1 VRSSHGRR
9 GGSDFAKAARIAEE
23 KDTLFE
29 KLKALF
35 SNRIVRFGCVG
46 LTVAVVFAAL
56 NALFNRAFGLGPQVC
71 FLLAYPPALALHF
84 LLNKLWTF
92 GDRTSTTHHQLG
104 EYFFSVLVTF
114 LVQWPAFL
122 LLQKFFG
129 LRGWVSAFGANL
141 LQMSV
146 SFALLRWRV
155 FHGKPRG
162 EAGTFSNPWR
172 RIAALLAVIGAVALV
187 YWRWRQ

>member
-1 VRSSHGRR
+1 VLN
-9 GGSDFAKAARIAEE
+9 AAQGAE
-23 KDTLFE
+23 TNHPLFQ
-29 KLKALF
+29 KLKSLL

-46 LTVAVVFAAL
+46 LTVAVFFAAL
-56 NALFNRAFGLGPQVC
+56 NALFNRAFGLGPQLC

-92 GDRTSTTHHQLG
+92 SDRTSTTHHQLG
-104 EYFFSVLVTF
+104 EYIFSVIVTF

-122 LLQKFFG
+122 LLQKVLG

-146 SFALLRWRV
+146 SFAMLRWRV
-155 FHGKPRG
+155 FHGRPPEDG
-162 EAGTFSNPWR
+162 GTLSNPWR
-172 RIAALLAVIGAVALV
+172 RIAALLAVIGGVALV

>member
-1 VRSSHGRR
+1 M
-9 GGSDFAKAARIAEE
+9 
-23 KDTLFE
+23 
-29 KLKALF
+29 
-35 SNRIVRFGCVG
+35 G
-46 LTVAVVFAAL
+46 LTVAVFFAGL
-56 NALFNRAFGLGPQVC
+56 NALFSRAFGFGPQVC

-92 GDRTSTTHHQLG
+92 SDRTSTTHHQLG
-104 EYFFSVLVTF
+104 EYFFSVIVTF

-122 LLQKFFG
+122 LLQKGLG

-155 FHGKPRG
+155 FHGKARHEG
-162 EAGTFSNPWR
+162 GTFSNPWN
-172 RIAALLAVIGAVALV
+172 RIVGLLAVIGAGALA
-187 YWRWRQ
+187 YWKWRR

>member
-1 VRSSHGRR
+1 M
-9 GGSDFAKAARIAEE
+9 
-23 KDTLFE
+23 
-29 KLKALF
+29 
-35 SNRIVRFGCVG
+35 G
-46 LTVAVVFAAL
+46 LTVAVFFAAL
-56 NALFNRAFGLGPQVC
+56 NALFNRAFGLGPQLC

-92 GDRTSTTHHQLG
+92 NDRTSTTHHQLG
-104 EYFFSVLVTF
+104 EYIFSVIVTF

-122 LLQKFFG
+122 LLQKVLG

-146 SFALLRWRV
+146 SFAMLRWRV
-155 FHGKPRG
+155 FHGRPPEDG
-162 EAGTFSNPWR
+162 GTLSNPWR
-172 RIAALLAVIGAVALV
+172 RIAALLAVIGGVALV